1 VPRTARPPVVHKT
14 HPLLDNIVTQA
25 WTSAKEDLRK
35 NLNPYAL
42 DATANTAGL
51 SLREHAAR
59 SAQSFARAEKAL
71 EGGP

>member
-1 VPRTARPPVVHKT
+1 MVHKS
-14 HPLLDNIVTQA
+14 PLLDNKVTESFV
-25 WTSAKEDLRK
+25 SAKEDLRK